1 MESSTFLTENLME
14 NQPPPLKS
22 NQTHVGAQ
30 LLLKE
35 GFIPVSVRK
44 LIATCDF
51 PGRIKTHNGFG
62 MRFM

>member
-1 MESSTFLTENLME
+1 MD
-14 NQPPPLKS
+14 PPPLKS
-22 NQTHVGAQ
+22 DHAHVGAQ

-44 LIATCDF
+44 LIATSDF
-51 PGRIKTHNGFG
+51 PGRIKTHYGFG